1 MKVSTPIRARGFTM
15 IELLVVIAIIAIL
28 IGLLVPAVQKVREA
42 AIDASQFPNLKP
54 VASHV
59 LLVVDVESPLSNA
72 LNELNAL
79 VPAVQDTQTP
89 PDPIAI
95 ARILEEV
102 RRGEASL
109 KMDLKGLRNP
119 ASSHVPG
126 ELEAYLELKHSMETL
141 HSQLQQLDAHLGRL
155 LKIASP

>member
-1 MKVSTPIRARGFTM
+1 MKVSTPVRARGFTM

-42 AIDASQFPNLKP
+42 ASEASKFPNLQP
-54 VASHV
+54 VAEHV
-59 LLVVDVESPLSNA
+59 LRVVDAESPLSNA
-72 LNELNAL
+72 LNELSTL
-79 VPAVQDTQTP
+79 VPAVQDLQAP
-89 PDPIAI
+89 PDPLVI

-102 RRGEASL
+102 QRGEASL
-109 KMDLKGLRNP
+109 KMGLKGLRNP

-141 HSQLQQLDAHLGRL
+141 HSQLRQLDAHLVHL
-155 LKIASP
+155 LKMASP